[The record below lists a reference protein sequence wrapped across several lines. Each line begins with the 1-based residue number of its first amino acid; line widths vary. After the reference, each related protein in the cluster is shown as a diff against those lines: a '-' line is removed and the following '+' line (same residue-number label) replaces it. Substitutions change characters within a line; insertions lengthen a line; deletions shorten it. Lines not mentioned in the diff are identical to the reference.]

1 MTRKRLTPA
10 VSKHESCAA
19 GMLARYGLP
28 ATAASSVSCRSA
40 ADVACAVAATWPMVG
55 LLPCA
60 QVISTSWPLR
70 NVSPA
75 DAATVTWV
83 GSNAFTCQ
91 ACPVHGDEGEQPAMV
106 LLGVPAQ

>member
-1 MTRKRLTPA
+1 M
-10 VSKHESCAA
+10 
-19 GMLARYGLP
+19 
-28 ATAASSVSCRSA
+28 
-40 ADVACAVAATWPMVG
+40 
-55 LLPCA
+55 
-60 QVISTSWPLR
+60 R